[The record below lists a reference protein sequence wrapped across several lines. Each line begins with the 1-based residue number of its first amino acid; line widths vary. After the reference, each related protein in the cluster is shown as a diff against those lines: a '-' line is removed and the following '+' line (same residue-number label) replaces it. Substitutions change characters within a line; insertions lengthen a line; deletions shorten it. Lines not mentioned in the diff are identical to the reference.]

1 MFKKIFGNASKK
13 EQQNIEKS
21 VEQIKQGKF
30 NKIYPILKPGNWV
43 GIQQG
48 ALTQTLLGTP
58 ENPKVVIAYGY
69 DTPDNFIFL
78 TQKDLEKRSS
88 GDIINEAYANLEN
101 FNTEFTPSKQLNNLV
116 LTSSGHDF
124 SSERILLKSHMDKA
138 HAFLNA
144 EELIVSIPR
153 RRCMMVMPKIPN
165 RDLLQTFI
173 NLHKNAWI
181 DDNYGNPQITDV
193 FFFVKSGKIVGSMPM
208 K

>member
-21 VEQIKQGKF
+21 VEQVKQGEF

-88 GDIINEAYANLEN
+88 DDIIKEAYSNLEN
-101 FNTEFTPSKQLNNLV
+101 YNTEFIPSKQLNNQV
-116 LTSSGHDF
+116 LTSSGQDF
-124 SSERILLKSHMDKA
+124 SSERILSAKHLQKA
-138 HAFLNA
+138 HELLNA

-153 RRCMMVMPKIPN
+153 RRCMMVMPKTPN
-165 RDLLQTFI
+165 KELLQTFI
-173 NLHKNAWI
+173 NLHKNAWA
-181 DDNYGNPQITDV
+181 DDSFGNPQITDS
-193 FFFVKSGKIVGSMPM
+193 FFFIKGGKIVGS
-208 K
+208 KTIK